1 MTREVPGGCDRAQA
15 GGQEGRCTP
24 PGNFRTKGGTSIIH
38 GGAQLAGGAC
48 PQFGDGQQTTGF
60 GKSTTGLHL
69 LVPDETFQRLQVD
82 SSRLVGGEAMRR
94 RSLSGRR
101 GCTSNRLLTVS
112 RRILRH
118 RMCLHTPSTSR
129 PRTRNLRIIA
139 KTTGFIREPRQ
150 NDKRAHADS
159 AASSQA
165 TTVAWQRRREGA
177 HKAAPQNI
185 GNCPWSRTVSD
196 MACAKT
202 RGSGRADNVG
212 RVRDGEPVPRSRTAS
227 HIRIEE

>member
-1 MTREVPGGCDRAQA
+1 MEVKQCG
-15 GGQEGRCTP
+15 EG
-24 PGNFRTKGGTSIIH
+24 H
-38 GGAQLAGGAC
+38 
-48 PQFGDGQQTTGF
+48 
-60 GKSTTGLHL
+60 
-69 LVPDETFQRLQVD
+69 
-82 SSRLVGGEAMRR
+82 
-94 RSLSGRR
+94 SGRR

-139 KTTGFIREPRQ
+139 ITTGFIREPRQ

-196 MACAKT
+196 MACAK
-202 RGSGRADNVG
+202 RGGRDVLAMSDGFAMANPYLDRVQHHTSG
-212 RVRDGEPVPRSRTAS
+212 SRNRHYIS
-227 HIRIEE
+227 